1 MRLNFLSDNLRMV
14 EQMKKY
20 DAISHGKPLP
30 SCEVDFV
37 LIGAGLPRTGTMS
50 TFTALEQLLPGRC
63 HHMARVAND
72 QTDRSPEMS
81 TDFLF

>member
-1 MRLNFLSDNLRMV
+1 MAAEKLGFLPDVGKLAPSSEV
-14 EQMKKY
+14 E
-20 DAISHGKPLP
+20 
-30 SCEVDFV
+30 FV

-72 QTDRSPEMS
+72 QTDRSVAMS
-81 TDFLF
+81 ADLMF